1 MSGVRLAEM
10 LFERQSTRR
19 NMAVRTGVQTHQH
32 GEVRMTINARRAAK
46 VAREQRRALIAAAAC
61 HVNAEAWN
69 ASGISTKAIMPAVK
83 VLRTACK
90 GSRKCGW
97 SRMSRAR
104 QRAVYVDRS
113 EKTIMERADG
123 FMPAI
128 VVRGK
133 DNQSGILS
141 VESGAAMFQ
150 EEVLTSALQGKTR
163 ARYHALWRGFVTY
176 GLAQRDLEAIM
187 PATKEMVQAWALQ
200 LMMLGASPA
209 LIRSSIAA
217 VQSRHS
223 EYGFPAPLNEA
234 GAFKRFMKAVL
245 SLQGS
250 PRRQITP
257 ITRKMMTKLMLLR
270 ELTPGQERDVL
281 ITVTGTQLG
290 ARVGELKR
298 LQVCD
303 LLVDHDVP
311 YSRRFR
317 GSAAV
322 RIRKR
327 KQDQLRRGLYPRL
340 AKGSTARLCVVRRL
354 QRMMATRSLQVSDAC
369 TKAVRPAAR
378 CPHCPPLFA
387 SFRRSGGSYL
397 PLSRQQI
404 SGAVKRAINL
414 VQSDSGS
421 FSGISM
427 RRGCIS
433 QAIHARVPEP
443 ILYLQSGHGSGFAAR
458 TYIVPEDPRVL
469 HETAQAL
476 RL

>member
-1 MSGVRLAEM
+1 
-10 LFERQSTRR
+10 
-19 NMAVRTGVQTHQH
+19 
-32 GEVRMTINARRAAK
+32 
-46 VAREQRRALIAAAAC
+46 
-61 HVNAEAWN
+61 
-69 ASGISTKAIMPAVK
+69 
-83 VLRTACK
+83 
-90 GSRKCGW
+90 
-97 SRMSRAR
+97 
-104 QRAVYVDRS
+104 
-113 EKTIMERADG
+113 
-123 FMPAI
+123 
-128 VVRGK
+128 
-133 DNQSGILS
+133 
-141 VESGAAMFQ
+141 
-150 EEVLTSALQGKTR
+150 
-163 ARYHALWRGFVTY
+163 
-176 GLAQRDLEAIM
+176 
-187 PATKEMVQAWALQ
+187 
-200 LMMLGASPA
+200 
-209 LIRSSIAA
+209 
-217 VQSRHS
+217 
-223 EYGFPAPLNEA
+223 
-234 GAFKRFMKAVL
+234 
-245 SLQGS
+245 
-250 PRRQITP
+250 
-257 ITRKMMTKLMLLR
+257 MMTKLMLLR

-281 ITVTGTQLG
+281 VTVTGTQLG

-427 RRGCIS
+427 RRGCNS
-433 QAIHARVPEP
+433 QAIQARVPEP

-458 TYIVPEDPRVL
+458 TYIVPQDPRVL